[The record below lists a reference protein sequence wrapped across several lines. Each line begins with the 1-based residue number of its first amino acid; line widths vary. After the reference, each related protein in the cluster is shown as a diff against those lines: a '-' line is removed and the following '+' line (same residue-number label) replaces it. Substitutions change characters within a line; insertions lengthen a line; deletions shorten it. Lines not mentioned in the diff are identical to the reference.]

1 MPPNRGALAREG
13 ELELLG
19 EAALNGDVLAVETNS
34 NGIHFL
40 LVKVTDDGLKDVPDG
55 YVCPIAEANFDGS
68 VYGRNEK
75 AIRARLLRP
84 VTTPVAWRHVVD
96 AVRGAQQRRTVW

>member
-13 ELELLG
+13 ELLG

-34 NGIHFL
+34 NEIHFL

-55 YVCPIAEANFDGS
+55 YVCPMAVFTAGTRKRSARGS
-68 VYGRNEK
+68 YG
-75 AIRARLLRP
+75 L
-84 VTTPVAWRHVVD
+84 
-96 AVRGAQQRRTVW
+96 